1 VHLGDPAKITFRA
14 TYEREQDAA
23 ALLRATE
30 GRLRVGAT
38 VIEIRAAPPK
48 AAAAAAARTSDWT
61 CRKCGCANYV
71 SRLEC
76 RLCGDAGPPAPDAAE
91 WICRRCVK
99 SNSAARADCRGCSEA
114 RDDVAAGPQA
124 LRRAPTL
131 PPTNGVP
138 TAVDMAPDGFEP
150 HTSGYW
156 VNPATGFF
164 FDTKTS
170 YYFVFDAPTQRF
182 LFWDYSERRYRV
194 YPPSSL
200 DASNASSAP
209 TAEVAPTETPA
220 AAAAAAVP
228 TEYKAGSKPLKMT
241 FGAKKAATNI
251 AQWSRMKELD
261 AAAQAAAPPLVL
273 DAFVKATEEDES
285 AVAAAE
291 AEAVRRR
298 VRHQGRAPVADAATQ
313 ARPVSTIFSSL
324 GRGPKNPTA
333 ASVPTALAEPA
344 LAPPVLL
351 TAASVVELT
360 ATRGAVGKYETLTSL
375 ASGNVACTLC
385 LRQFAARDK
394 AERHVELSQLH
405 ASNAEARDN
414 ATREAVALLAER
426 ARQRELRQAEDRR
439 TVRLREKEARDE
451 MLAVERRLSER
462 AAAKA
467 AAAGS
472 GSAQYDA
479 MGPQIGEDNVGN
491 KLLRKMGWR
500 EGSGLGA
507 QGSGIVVPVQAS
519 GVSGNNKAGLGS
531 AQSSS
536 SRFGIDDER
545 QRQLEQAFF
554 GTD

>member
-1 VHLGDPAKITFRA
+1 
-14 TYEREQDAA
+14 
-23 ALLRATE
+23 
-30 GRLRVGAT
+30 
-38 VIEIRAAPPK
+38 
-48 AAAAAAARTSDWT
+48 
-61 CRKCGCANYV
+61 
-71 SRLEC
+71 
-76 RLCGDAGPPAPDAAE
+76 
-91 WICRRCVK
+91 
-99 SNSAARADCRGCSEA
+99 
-114 RDDVAAGPQA
+114 
-124 LRRAPTL
+124 
-131 PPTNGVP
+131 
-138 TAVDMAPDGFEP
+138 MAPDGFQP
-150 HTSGYW
+150 HMSGYW

-170 YYFVFDAPTQRF
+170 FYFVFDAPTQRF
-182 LFWDYSERRYRV
+182 LFWDYNERRYRV
-194 YPPSSL
+194 YPPTSF
-200 DASNASSAP
+200 DESNSSSAP
-209 TAEVAPTETPA
+209 TAEVAATETPTA
-220 AAAAAAVP
+220 AAAASAASTAAAP
-228 TEYKAGSKPLKMT
+228 IEYKAGSKPLKMM
-241 FGAKKAATNI
+241 FGAKKAATNM

-291 AEAVRRR
+291 AEAARRR
-298 VRHQGRAPVADAATQ
+298 VRHQGRAPVADTATQ

-360 ATRGAVGKYETLTSL
+360 STRGAVGKYETLTSL

-519 GVSGNNKAGLGS
+519 GVAGNNKAGLGS
-531 AQSSS
+531 AQSSSSS

-554 GTD
+554 GKD